1 MPNGNIGEIILKL
14 RKDKNITQ
22 DELGKILGVSN
33 QAVSKWETGGGLPDI
48 ELLPSIAD
56 YFNVSIDTLFGREI
70 NDYNDISMGTSK
82 HIQSFESD
90 EIFKAALEHC
100 WVIERSLFG
109 SDNTLNKENTLENI
123 NKKSLKYETYSQ
135 ILNDRGI
142 TFMRLNE
149 DLQYFFLMPE
159 APGGFGNI
167 LNSGLEYQKF
177 FNMLGEE
184 DTFKCIY
191 LLYERENKPF
201 TPKLFEK
208 YLGIERQRATEILNR
223 LKEYELIETSEIEL
237 DDEIQTV
244 YNFNPNAAFVPLL
257 AFAKEIIKPPH
268 NFQNNY
274 DIRNK
279 PYLQKNNI
287 DTGEI

>member
-1 MPNGNIGEIILKL
+1 MSNGNIGEVILKL

-33 QAVSKWETGGGLPDI
+33 QAVSKWETGGSLPDI

-56 YFNVSIDTLFGREI
+56 YYNISIDKLFGREI
-70 NDYNDISMGTSK
+70 SDYSDVDIEIVR
-82 HIQSFESD
+82 HIQSFDSD
-90 EIFKAALEHC
+90 KKLQAALEHC
-100 WVIERSLFG
+100 WVIERSLFS

-123 NKKSLKYETYSQ
+123 NKNGLKYETYSQ
-135 ILNDRGI
+135 LLNDEGI

-149 DLQYFFLMPE
+149 DFQYFLLMPE

-167 LNSGLEYQKF
+167 LNSDLEYQKF
-177 FNMLGEE
+177 FSMLGEE
-184 DTFKCIY
+184 DTFKCIC

-208 YLGIERQRATEILNR
+208 YFGIEKERAIEILER

-244 YNFNPNAAFVPLL
+244 YNFIPNSIFVPFL
-257 AFAKEIIKPPH
+257 AFAKELIKPPH
-268 NFQNNY
+268 HFKNNY
-274 DIRNK
+274 DMRNK
-279 PYLQKNNI
+279 PYLRKK
-287 DTGEI
+287 